1 MYSKYLK
8 FLNKTVVSVYMKF
21 LIDTF
26 SWKKFDLLSEK
37 NLFKV
42 SNLYNWA
49 EIFITHEVKTEIKHF
64 GLKSC
69 NLIAT
74 IILPIKN
81 HTIFQD
87 AKSLEFDQ
95 ADAEIL
101 SNGNLYGDLCIIS
114 EDKPLLKF
122 AIAYSL
128 NAIQV
133 IDLFQVFNNLELLEN
148 RELFQIN
155 RFLREKKNITK
166 RKASDIK
173 KWLSKH

>member
-1 MYSKYLK
+1 
-8 FLNKTVVSVYMKF
+8 MKF

-26 SWKKFDLLSEK
+26 SWKKFDLLSEE

-49 EIFITHEVKTEIKHF
+49 EIFITHEVKTEIEHF
-64 GLKSC
+64 ELKSC
-69 NLIAT
+69 NFKAT

-81 HTIFQD
+81 YTIFQD

-155 RFLREKKNITK
+155 RFLREKKNITE

>member
-1 MYSKYLK
+1 MYSKYSK
-8 FLNKTVVSVYMKF
+8 FLNKTVVSVNMKF

-26 SWKKFDLLSEK
+26 SWKKFDLLSK
-37 NLFKV
+37 TDLFKV

-49 EIFITHEVKTEIKHF
+49 EIYITHEVKTEIEHF
-64 GLKSC
+64 KLKSC
-69 NLIAT
+69 NFRAT
-74 IILPIKN
+74 NILPIKN
-81 HTIFQD
+81 HKIFQD
-87 AKSLEFDQ
+87 AKSLKFDQ

-101 SNGNLYGDLCIIS
+101 SNGNLDEDMCIIS

-122 AIAYSL
+122 AIVYSI

-133 IDLFQVFNNLELLEN
+133 IDLFQVFNKLALLKN

-155 RFLREKKNITK
+155 RFLREKKNITMK
-166 RKASDIK
+166 KASNIK